1 VTLRVVAVDA
11 AVVRPLR
18 QAVLRPHQTLA
29 DQVYPG
35 DAAPGAAHFA
45 AYDQHGALVGVASV
59 VPEAYPGAAGRVGG
73 AGGAGGV
80 GAGDWRIRGMATEP
94 AARGRG
100 AGALLLRACLEH
112 AREAPGARRVWC
124 NARSGVRGFYER
136 SGFVVEGAEFELP
149 EIGPHFLMWL
159 GL

>member
-18 QAVLRPHQTLA
+18 QAVLRPHQALA

-35 DAAPGAAHFA
+35 DAVPGAAHFA
-45 AYDQHGALVGVASV
+45 AYDEDGALVGVASV
-59 VPEAYPGAAGRVGG
+59 VPEAYPGL
-73 AGGAGGV
+73 AGGV
-80 GAGDWRIRGMATEP
+80 GGAAAGDWRIRGMATEP

-124 NARSGVRGFYER
+124 HARSGVRGFYER
-136 SGFVVEGAEFELP
+136 SGFVVEGEEFELP
-149 EIGPHFLMWL
+149 EIGSHFLMWL